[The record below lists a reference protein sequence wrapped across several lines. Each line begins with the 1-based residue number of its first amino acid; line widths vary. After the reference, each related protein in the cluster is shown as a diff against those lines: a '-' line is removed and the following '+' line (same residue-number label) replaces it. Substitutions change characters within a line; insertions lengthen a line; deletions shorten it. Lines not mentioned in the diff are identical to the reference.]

1 MSGWAI
7 VTQRVVVGLSIL
19 AVLLLLH
26 SFSLPQHGDS
36 AIGTAMVLAL
46 ALLLMADPQRE
57 IEQRA
62 KTVFERGVALDL
74 AADVADDAAEPGSQE
89 FELSPGALELMG
101 MGIAP
106 HHDGGALGHAQI
118 VVREECF

>member
-7 VTQRVVVGLSIL
+7 VTQRVVVGVSIL

-46 ALLLMADPQRE
+46 ALLLMAVVMVAAAPVAVHA
-57 IEQRA
+57 IG
-62 KTVFERGVALDL
+62 RGVPFSDVGWLCAAVAVPLALWL
-74 AADVADDAAEPGSQE
+74 VVIWRGS
-89 FELSPGALELMG
+89 AL
-101 MGIAP
+101 
-106 HHDGGALGHAQI
+106 
-118 VVREECF
+118 